1 MDNRHYTLKK
11 IEILDID
18 IDDLIDDI
26 IGCVEDRVNYDY
38 DISYKD
44 IENSYLMPALMK
56 DITKK
61 LVKKYVDKT

>member
-1 MDNRHYTLKK
+1 MDNRRYTLKK
-11 IEILDID
+11 IEVLDID

-26 IGCVEDRVNYDY
+26 IGCVEDRINYDY

-44 IENSYLMPALMK
+44 IENSYLMPSLMK

-61 LVKKYVDKT
+61 LVKKYLDKK

>member
-11 IEILDID
+11 IEILEID

-26 IGCVEDRVNYDY
+26 IGCVENRVNYDY

-61 LVKKYVDKT
+61 LVKKYIDKK

>member
-11 IEILDID
+11 IEVLDID

-26 IGCVEDRVNYDY
+26 IGCVEDRINYDY

-61 LVKKYVDKT
+61 LVKKYVDKK

>member
-1 MDNRHYTLKK
+1 MDNRRYTLKK
-11 IEILDID
+11 IEVLDID

-26 IGCVEDRVNYDY
+26 IGCVEDRINYDY

-61 LVKKYVDKT
+61 LVKKYLDKK

>member
-1 MDNRHYTLKK
+1 MDNRYYTLTK
-11 IEILDID
+11 IETLDID
-18 IDDLIDDI
+18 IDDFIDDI

-44 IENSYLMPALMK
+44 IENSSLMPALMK

-61 LVKKYVDKT
+61 LVEIYINKE

>member
-61 LVKKYVDKT
+61 LVKKYIDKK